1 MLVFL
6 FILVILVK
14 KKCQAVRTL
23 VTSCRVDV
31 VCLQETKMAAVSRGT
46 ILSMLGSDFTN
57 WVQLPSVGA
66 SGGILIAWRH
76 GLDRAQASRIDQYSV
91 STQFSTSDLQ
101 PWWLTC
107 VYGPQGD
114 DNKILFLQEIKNL
127 RAGCQGPG
135 LVVGDFNLITSVED
149 KNNGN
154 INRAMVGRIC
164 SFGLSLGLRE
174 FPPFSPLRP
183 PSFREFF
190 VWSSF
195 GLAQQREIFCVL
207 LGSVTVPLYL

>member
-1 MLVFL
+1 M
-6 FILVILVK
+6 
-14 KKCQAVRTL
+14 
-23 VTSCRVDV
+23 
-31 VCLQETKMAAVSRGT
+31 
-46 ILSMLGSDFTN
+46 
-57 WVQLPSVGA
+57 QLPSVGA

-114 DNKILFLQEIKNL
+114 DNKILFLQEIRNL
-127 RAGCQGPG
+127 RAGFQGPG
-135 LVVGDFNLITSVED
+135 LVVSDFNLITSVED

-190 VWSSF
+190 VWSNF
-195 GLAQQREIFCVL
+195 GLPGGDYNPLEVPPSFFLNIIMCSSPALSREKKIVWQR
-207 LGSVTVPLYL
+207 GQ